1 MPARTETSGQRRSE
15 PTVKNVLMTRRRR
28 RRSRPKGFVTG
39 HRQITI
45 DRVLCARDKMMKN
58 KAKEPADCLVT
69 VMLQCLSTETVYGMM
84 SGSRSVE
91 NSPSCFL
98 KKPDAKLEK
107 DFAVSAQS
115 PF

>member
-1 MPARTETSGQRRSE
+1 MKNVYDDKTETSEVQAERIRH
-15 PTVKNVLMTRRRR
+15 
-28 RRSRPKGFVTG
+28 RRSRGDSSVALQGG

-45 DRVLCARDKMMKN
+45 DRVLRARDKMMKN

-69 VMLQCLSTETVYGMM
+69 EMLQCLSTETVYGMM
-84 SGSRSVE
+84 SGSRGVE

-98 KKPDAKLEK
+98 KEPDAKLEK

-115 PF
+115 PL